1 MQSDDDLIL
10 SNDPEDFGRFYDG
23 TIEMVK
29 GQLPGAHSM
38 GHKLGWCHT
47 TGMSNPASYTD
58 HVRNAEM
65 NAQAAR

>member
-1 MQSDDDLIL
+1 
-10 SNDPEDFGRFYDG
+10 
-23 TIEMVK
+23 
-29 GQLPGAHSM
+29 M
-38 GHKLGWCHT
+38 GHKSGWCHT